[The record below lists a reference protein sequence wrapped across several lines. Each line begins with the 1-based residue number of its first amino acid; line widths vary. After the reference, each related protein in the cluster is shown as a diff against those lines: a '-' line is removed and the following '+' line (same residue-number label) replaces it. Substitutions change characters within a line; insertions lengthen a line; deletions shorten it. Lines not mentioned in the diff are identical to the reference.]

1 MILYKYLNSKTAEGV
16 IKKPTV
22 KFSKSSSFNDPL
34 ELTSIYYDIET
45 PDNDRAINLIAASES
60 YGILSLT
67 RNPLNPLMWAHY
79 ASGKKVI
86 RKDTIELDS
95 KNNSH
100 AGIVIGIDANLAG
113 FNCSR
118 SNVIPAKF
126 GSVIYTATKPT
137 TIYEHSQNNQ
147 LYNGLQFI
155 FNPEILEA
163 LQRTFLYKSFHWSYE
178 EEVRVVR
185 NIGRTIPPNLIQSVD
200 NNSIKEI
207 YIGIR
212 NSRNIDYLKM
222 MARKI
227 KKHLPHCTV
236 FVCTY
241 DDKSWDLT
249 KKTIDQTIDELSIKL
264 AKSRNK
270 NNMQNHL

>member
-1 MILYKYLNSKTAEGV
+1 MILYKYLNSKTAELV
-16 IKKPTV
+16 IKNPTV

-34 ELTSIYYDIET
+34 ELTSIYYDIEK

-79 ASGKKVI
+79 ASGKKI
-86 RKDTIELDS
+86 LRKDAIELDS
-95 KNNSH
+95 QNNSH
-100 AGIVIGIDANLAG
+100 AGMVIGIDANLAG
-113 FNCSR
+113 FNCSG

-137 TIYEHSQNNQ
+137 TIYEHSRNNL
-147 LYNGLQFI
+147 LYNGLQFN
-155 FNPEILEA
+155 FDPEILEA

-185 NIGRTIPPNLIQSVD
+185 NIGRTKQEKLIQSID
-200 NNSIKEI
+200 KNSIKEI

-212 NSRNIDYLKM
+212 NAGNIDYLKK
-222 MARKI
+222 MARRI
-227 KKHLPHCTV
+227 KKHLPLCTV

-241 DDKSWDLT
+241 DDTSWDLT
-249 KKTIDQTIDELSIKL
+249 KETIDQTIEELTMAS
-264 AKSRNK
+264 
-270 NNMQNHL
+270 NMIHS